1 MRTVEELRRS
11 GVSIGPDKTIRDA
24 ATVMER
30 SGVGSLAIIDVER
43 VVGIVTDRD
52 LVRRGLANGLPVD
65 ARVDSVMSSPV
76 ITIDADADLD
86 AAFGLFRTHMVRR
99 LAVLRLGH
107 FIGMITLDDLIV
119 DLAADLRDLAGPI
132 KGEALFPQH
141 DGPLPASR

>member
-1 MRTVEELRRS
+1 M
-11 GVSIGPDKTIRDA
+11 SIRPDKTIRDA
-24 ATVMER
+24 ATVMDL
-30 SGVGSLAIIDVER
+30 SGVGSLAITDDDR

-86 AAFGLFRTHMVRR
+86 VAFGLFRTHVVRR

-107 FIGMITLDDLIV
+107 FIGMITLDDLII
-119 DLAADLRDLAGPI
+119 DLAADLRDLTGPI
-132 KGEALFPQH
+132 KGESLFPQR